1 MHCITLDRVTLSYAA
16 REIFAELSWAIDDRA
31 RSGLIGP
38 NGAGKSSL
46 LRIVSGDLQPDGG
59 GVQRHP
65 GTRVGYLPQQVEL
78 PAGRSLLETAMALP
92 PALAE
97 VEARLAQVEARL
109 AEPAVYN
116 HERRLTQV
124 LAQQERALADYERLG
139 GAQHQ
144 SRVRSLLAHLGFGEA
159 EHDLPCEALSGGQK
173 KLLALTRLAVARPDV
188 LLLDEPDNHLDLV
201 ARRRL
206 EAFIRDYEGA
216 VIIVSHDRWLLD
228 EVVTEIVELE
238 AGALTFWAGNYSW
251 YATQRELARLR
262 QQQQYTAQ
270 QKRIRQIE
278 EAIKRFEHWA
288 RITEDPRHKRKARHR
303 RRMLERME
311 EKGEIIKKVV
321 ERRRLQA
328 EFSGWRGSTKAL
340 EIAGLAMGYD
350 DELLFI
356 DLDLLVRH
364 GERVGLIGPNGAG
377 KSVLF
382 RLALGEETPL
392 EGRIRIGPGTQP
404 GYYAQDHETLGPWL
418 ERSPLERVR
427 DIRPMSENDAV
438 AFLLK
443 YQFHYEQLRLPVAA
457 LSGGE
462 RSRLQL
468 ATLVLERPNLLLLD
482 EPTNNLDIP
491 SAEVLETA
499 LADFDGAILAISH
512 DRYFL
517 ERTVDRIVELRDG
530 ELTGHAGGYSDWLE
544 RFG

>member
-1 MHCITLDRVTLSYAA
+1 MQCISLDHVTLSYAA
-16 REIFAELSWAIDDRA
+16 REIFADLAWGIDSRA

-38 NGAGKSSL
+38 NGVGKSSL
-46 LRIVSGDLQPDGG
+46 LRIISGALTPDSGL
-59 GVQRHP
+59 VQRLP
-65 GTRVGYLPQQVEL
+65 GTRVGYLPQQVTL
-78 PAGRSLLETAMALP
+78 PAGCSLLQTALELP
-92 PALAE
+92 PALAAVE
-97 VEARLAQVEARL
+97 QRLTQLEARLG
-109 AEPAVYN
+109 EPAVYN
-116 HERRLTQV
+116 DERRLTHA
-124 LAQQERALADYERLG
+124 LAQQERVLAEYERLG
-139 GAQHQ
+139 GAQHH
-144 SRVRSLLAHLGFGEA
+144 SRVRSLLAHLGLDEA
-159 EHDLPCEALSGGQK
+159 DHDLPCEALSGGQK
-173 KLLALTRLAVARPDV
+173 KLVALTRLAVARPEV

-206 EAFIRDYEGA
+206 EDFIRSYEGA

-238 AGALTFWAGNYSW
+238 AGVLKIWAGNYSW
-251 YATQRELARLR
+251 YATERELARLR
-262 QQQQYTAQ
+262 QQQLFTAQ

-288 RITEDPRHKRKARHR
+288 RITEDPRHARKARHR

-311 EKGEIIKKVV
+311 EKGEMVEKVV
-321 ERRRLQA
+321 ERRQLDA
-328 EFSGWRGSTKAL
+328 EFTGWRGSTTAL
-340 EIAGLAMGYD
+340 EITELAMGFG
-350 DELLFI
+350 DELLFV
-356 DLDLLVRH
+356 DLALLLRH

-382 RLALGEETPL
+382 RLVLGEESPL
-392 EGRIRIGPGTQP
+392 DGRIRVGPGTRL
-404 GYYAQDHETLGPWL
+404 GYYAQDHETLGAWL
-418 ERSPLERVR
+418 QRTPLERIR
-427 DIRPMSENDAV
+427 DIRPMPENEAV

-443 YQFHYEQLRLPVAA
+443 YQFQYEQLRLPVST

-491 SAEVLETA
+491 TAEVLETA
-499 LADFDGAILAISH
+499 LADFDGAILTISH

-530 ELTGHAGGYSDWLE
+530 TLTSWTGGYSDWLE
-544 RFG
+544 RQA

>member
-46 LRIVSGDLQPDGG
+46 LRIISGDLQADSG

-65 GTRVGYLPQQVEL
+65 GTRVGYLPQQVTL
-78 PAGRSLLETAMALP
+78 PAGRSLLETAMELP

-97 VEARLAQVEARL
+97 VEGRLAQVEARL

-144 SRVRSLLAHLGFGEA
+144 SRVRSLLAHLGLDEA
-159 EHDLPCEALSGGQK
+159 DYDLPCEALSGGQK
-173 KLLALTRLAVARPDV
+173 KLVALTRLAVARPDV
-188 LLLDEPDNHLDLV
+188 LLLDEPDNHLDMV

-206 EAFIRDYEGA
+206 EAFIRNYEGA

-238 AGALTFWAGNYSW
+238 AGVLKVWAGNYSW

-311 EKGEIIKKVV
+311 AKGEMIEKVV
-321 ERRRLQA
+321 ERRQLQA

-340 EIAGLAMGYD
+340 EITGLAMGYG
-350 DELLFI
+350 DELLFV
-356 DLDLLVRH
+356 DLDLLLRH

-382 RLALGEETPL
+382 RLVLGEETPL
-392 EGRIRIGPGTQP
+392 EGQIRIGPGTQP

-491 SAEVLETA
+491 TAEVLETA

-530 ELTGHAGGYSDWLE
+530 ELTSHVGGYSDWLE

>member
-46 LRIVSGDLQPDGG
+46 LRIISGDLQADSGA
-59 GVQRHP
+59 VQRQP
-65 GTRVGYLPQQVEL
+65 GTRVGYLPQQVTL
-78 PAGRSLLETAMALP
+78 PAGRSLLETAMELP

-97 VEARLAQVEARL
+97 VEGRLAQVEARL

-116 HERRLTQV
+116 HERRLTHV

-144 SRVRSLLAHLGFGEA
+144 GRVRSLLAHLGLGEA
-159 EHDLPCEALSGGQK
+159 DYDLPCEALSGGQK
-173 KLLALTRLAVARPDV
+173 KLVALTRLAVARPEV

-238 AGALTFWAGNYSW
+238 AGALKIWAGNYSW

-288 RITEDPRHKRKARHR
+288 HITEDPRHKRKARHR

-311 EKGEIIKKVV
+311 EKGEMIEKVV
-321 ERRRLQA
+321 ERRQLQA

-340 EIAGLAMGYD
+340 EITGLAMGYD
-350 DELLFI
+350 DDLLFV
-356 DLDLLVRH
+356 DLDLLLRH

-382 RLALGEETPL
+382 RLVLGEETPL
-392 EGRIRIGPGTQP
+392 EGQIRIGPGTQP

-418 ERSPLERVR
+418 QRSPLERVR

-491 SAEVLETA
+491 TAEVLETA
-499 LADFDGAILAISH
+499 LADFNGAILAISH

-530 ELTGHAGGYSDWLE
+530 ELTGHAGGYSDWLK